1 MSAGRFTPAS
11 GCGERDRTSL
21 VSRGEATQPTPD
33 PLTPDTRHLTPDRHP
48 DYLRRALFGI
58 ARAPETLAIQDLAH
72 GVALAREAGASAR
85 AVRLALAAA
94 GREAHFIA
102 AARRGADRRPMTGLT
117 GACRWCGSARPHDRR
132 GCCGRELL
140 RRRRADPASADADRE
155 RRRETMTRLNA
166 DPAFAAASAERS
178 REHMRRLHAEPA
190 FAAANAE
197 RSRERMTRLNAEPE
211 FRERSRAAARR
222 RRTSDHDLILDLW
235 SAGRT
240 SGEIAPLVNAAFAP
254 EYVRT
259 VVSRARR
266 NGDPRAVG
274 RRRRGRPAAGSE

>member
-1 MSAGRFTPAS
+1 MSVTPRPPRRRVPLAS
-11 GCGERDRTSL
+11 RAEAAAASL
-21 VSRGEATQPTPD
+21 APD
-33 PLTPDTRHLTPDRHP
+33 TRHPAPAPLTPDTRHLTPDRHP
-48 DYLRRALFGI
+48 DYLRRALFGL

-85 AVRLALAAA
+85 AVRLALAAS

-155 RRRETMTRLNA
+155 RSRETMTRLNA
-166 DPAFAAASAERS
+166 D
-178 REHMRRLHAEPA
+178 PA

-211 FRERSRAAARR
+211 FRERCRAAARR

-235 SAGRT
+235 AAGRT
-240 SGEIAPLVNAAFAP
+240 SVEIAPLVNAAFAP
-254 EYVRT
+254 EYVR
-259 VVSRARR
+259 VVVARARR
-266 NGDPRAVG
+266 NGDPRAVAH
-274 RRRRGRPAAGSE
+274 RRRGRPIAGSE